1 MEAKKRID
9 ELVEKLNYYNE
20 KYYVENISEI
30 SDYEFDAMMGELAQ
44 LETENPHLQREDSPN
59 RLVGG
64 RAGEGFAP
72 YIHRAA
78 MLSLSNVFS
87 KEDLMDFDRRVRSV
101 APDVKYTVEYK
112 IDGLSVSLEYS
123 QGEFVRGGT
132 RGDGEVGEDITR
144 NLMTLKDI
152 PKRISYQGDLVIRG
166 EVYIA
171 KKAFEKMNQEQEKNG
186 LPLFANPRNAAA
198 GSLRQLDP
206 KITAKRPLSIFIF
219 NMESQIENLTDH
231 REQLDFLEKQGFKVS
246 PFREVYDNVEDIWQ
260 AIQIAGEIKDLLD
273 YEIDGI
279 VIKVSERDDRENLGA
294 TAKSPRW
301 ATAYKFPPEQ
311 KKTTIL
317 DIEVQVGR
325 TGVLTPTAILEPVLI
340 SGSTVARATLHNQDN
355 IDAKDIRIGDQ
366 VIIQKAGEIIPE
378 VVRVI
383 KEERSGDEQ
392 IYHIPLLCPECGT
405 RAIREEGEVAY
416 KCLNI
421 SCPARIKRSLI
432 HFASKGAMDIDNLGI
447 SIVGRLYDNNLIHS
461 VDDIYRLKKED
472 LLSLEGFKEKSSQ
485 NLINAI
491 EDSKNRELYRLI
503 FGLGIDF
510 IGEKAAKVLEK
521 NFNSLDEII
530 GASHEELIQL
540 PDFGHR
546 MAESL
551 VDFFANEENL
561 AMIEN
566 LKNLGVNTL
575 SKDTSE
581 GSLFKGMRFVLTGTL
596 PSLKRTEAKAM
607 IENNGGEVSGSVSK
621 KTTMVLA
628 GEDAGSKLDKAKDL
642 GIPIITEEDFLNLL
656 KNMDKQ

>member
-1 MEAKKRID
+1 
-9 ELVEKLNYYNE
+9 
-20 KYYVENISEI
+20 
-30 SDYEFDAMMGELAQ
+30 
-44 LETENPHLQREDSPN
+44 
-59 RLVGG
+59 
-64 RAGEGFAP
+64 
-72 YIHRAA
+72 
-78 MLSLSNVFS
+78 
-87 KEDLMDFDRRVRSV
+87 
-101 APDVKYTVEYK
+101 
-112 IDGLSVSLEYS
+112 
-123 QGEFVRGGT
+123 
-132 RGDGEVGEDITR
+132 
-144 NLMTLKDI
+144 
-152 PKRISYQGDLVIRG
+152 
-166 EVYIA
+166 
-171 KKAFEKMNQEQEKNG
+171 
-186 LPLFANPRNAAA
+186 
-198 GSLRQLDP
+198 
-206 KITAKRPLSIFIF
+206 
-219 NMESQIENLTDH
+219 
-231 REQLDFLEKQGFKVS
+231 
-246 PFREVYDNVEDIWQ
+246 
-260 AIQIAGEIKDLLD
+260 
-273 YEIDGI
+273 
-279 VIKVSERDDRENLGA
+279 
-294 TAKSPRW
+294 
-301 ATAYKFPPEQ
+301 
-311 KKTTIL
+311 
-317 DIEVQVGR
+317 
-325 TGVLTPTAILEPVLI
+325 
-340 SGSTVARATLHNQDN
+340 
-355 IDAKDIRIGDQ
+355 
-366 VIIQKAGEIIPE
+366 
-378 VVRVI
+378 
-383 KEERSGDEQ
+383 
-392 IYHIPLLCPECGT
+392 
-405 RAIREEGEVAY
+405 
-416 KCLNI
+416 
-421 SCPARIKRSLI
+421 
-432 HFASKGAMDIDNLGI
+432 MDIDNLGI

-530 GASHEELIQL
+530 GASHEELMQL

>member
-1 MEAKKRID
+1 M
-9 ELVEKLNYYNE
+9 
-20 KYYVENISEI
+20 
-30 SDYEFDAMMGELAQ
+30 
-44 LETENPHLQREDSPN
+44 
-59 RLVGG
+59 
-64 RAGEGFAP
+64 
-72 YIHRAA
+72 
-78 MLSLSNVFS
+78 
-87 KEDLMDFDRRVRSV
+87 
-101 APDVKYTVEYK
+101 
-112 IDGLSVSLEYS
+112 
-123 QGEFVRGGT
+123 
-132 RGDGEVGEDITR
+132 
-144 NLMTLKDI
+144 
-152 PKRISYQGDLVIRG
+152 
-166 EVYIA
+166 
-171 KKAFEKMNQEQEKNG
+171 
-186 LPLFANPRNAAA
+186 
-198 GSLRQLDP
+198 
-206 KITAKRPLSIFIF
+206 
-219 NMESQIENLTDH
+219 
-231 REQLDFLEKQGFKVS
+231 
-246 PFREVYDNVEDIWQ
+246 
-260 AIQIAGEIKDLLD
+260 D

-279 VIKVSERDDRENLGA
+279 VIKVSELDDRENLGA

-472 LLSLEGFKEKSSQ
+472 LLTLEGFKEKSSQ

-530 GASHEELIQL
+530 GASHEELMQL